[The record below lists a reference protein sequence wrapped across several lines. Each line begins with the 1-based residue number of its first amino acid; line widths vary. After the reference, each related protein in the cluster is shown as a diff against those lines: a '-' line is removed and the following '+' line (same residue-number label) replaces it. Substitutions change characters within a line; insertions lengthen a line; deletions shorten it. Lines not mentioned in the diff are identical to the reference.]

1 MRSISARFIAN
12 YLAISMAATS
22 DMSVGENLPSF
33 SEPELR
39 CDQVFNV
46 ARAAAANP
54 TVSSQRAYLWNGG
67 GSGGLGNTFVGF
79 IGSWYDAMRSGR
91 LLFRSSTSEF
101 VFNDLS
107 MAFDLGVPVLDPL
120 LEFGTSDLALR
131 KKNVYPSLYPVFEK
145 AAPFDALLEYHAGQ
159 IQSPVIDASHVQ
171 IAQSRYPNIF
181 ALRPRNHTLVVCMY
195 KAVGCAP
202 PPKPRHIPL
211 EPGALVLLSDEP
223 RDYCAETQALRH
235 LIQGLSPRLLRV
247 ASIYEGSW
255 SGSQDRL
262 RSLIQ
267 SRTPVSSV
275 SLKPIWDIALHLR
288 VQFPFVEQGL
298 SEVGNEDEVQEWLEL
313 TDTAHR
319 M

>member
-1 MRSISARFIAN
+1 
-12 YLAISMAATS
+12 
-22 DMSVGENLPSF
+22 
-33 SEPELR
+33 
-39 CDQVFNV
+39 
-46 ARAAAANP
+46 
-54 TVSSQRAYLWNGG
+54 
-67 GSGGLGNTFVGF
+67 
-79 IGSWYDAMRSGR
+79 
-91 LLFRSSTSEF
+91 
-101 VFNDLS
+101 
-107 MAFDLGVPVLDPL
+107 
-120 LEFGTSDLALR
+120 
-131 KKNVYPSLYPVFEK
+131 
-145 AAPFDALLEYHAGQ
+145 
-159 IQSPVIDASHVQ
+159 
-171 IAQSRYPNIF
+171 
-181 ALRPRNHTLVVCMY
+181 
-195 KAVGCAP
+195 
-202 PPKPRHIPL
+202 
-211 EPGALVLLSDEP
+211 VLLSDEP